1 MTETI
6 QRGFQKY
13 LNFYL
18 LPKKNILSKQP
29 CSEYDHIAV
38 LMSSYDDA
46 AFHLDE
52 GAKDLLEGFGFRGGR
67 HLGFRD
73 NFAFFGNEVKSFE
86 KVIKFDQNV
95 LKNNKYAEWPD
106 RVEVSGCFQV

>member
-1 MTETI
+1 
-6 QRGFQKY
+6 
-13 LNFYL
+13 
-18 LPKKNILSKQP
+18 
-29 CSEYDHIAV
+29 
-38 LMSSYDDA
+38 MSSYDDA

-52 GAKDLLEGFGFRGGR
+52 GARDLLVDFGFQEGR

-73 NFAFFGNEVKSFE
+73 NFAFFGNGLKNYG
-86 KVIKFDQNV
+86 KIIKFDQNE